1 MIKKI
6 LFVCEGTTEL
16 YLLYKILKKN
26 DKVKVNE
33 EIEENG
39 NIKMSNLKLEKYIFS
54 NEDIEIFAYN
64 LEGVSNL
71 KEFIE
76 NISKIRIFSE
86 LRKILFIF
94 DADYSKSE
102 NETGYEQR
110 KTSIEHHKESLV
122 EGNKKLEIEYFITPN
137 NKDDGMTED
146 LIINSLKCTEIV
158 KYMKRVIKEV
168 KEMKEAEIKNES
180 KSLFMMVAATQNPL
194 KGTAPVFLSGCY
206 DKIDKGCADFQ
217 KIVKFIEKEIDI
229 ENK

>member
-71 KEFIE
+71 KKFIE

-94 DADYSKSE
+94 D
-102 NETGYEQR
+102 GWLQQ
-110 KTSIEHHKESLV
+110 
-122 EGNKKLEIEYFITPN
+122 
-137 NKDDGMTED
+137 
-146 LIINSLKCTEIV
+146 LKI
-158 KYMKRVIKEV
+158 
-168 KEMKEAEIKNES
+168 
-180 KSLFMMVAATQNPL
+180 L
-194 KGTAPVFLSGCY
+194 
-206 DKIDKGCADFQ
+206 
-217 KIVKFIEKEIDI
+217 
-229 ENK
+229 